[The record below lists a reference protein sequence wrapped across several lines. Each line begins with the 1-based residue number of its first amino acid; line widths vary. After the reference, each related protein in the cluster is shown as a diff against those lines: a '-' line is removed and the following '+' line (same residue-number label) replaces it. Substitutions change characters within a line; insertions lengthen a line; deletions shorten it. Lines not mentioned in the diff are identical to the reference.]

1 MSVSTEENKQMLI
14 ELMKNIM
21 QDNDFTLESDNELRN
36 FIIEKCNYYH
46 TQRFEFGGLSEIN
59 KKIVEMSYNF
69 LLMKNKNKNKVPMRQ
84 KTIQEENM
92 SRRAMFNKGL
102 EIQQKNFEK
111 MIQPKKPKEIDF
123 SDANKDK
130 PISNLS
136 VIMNQTLADR
146 QKELQTITQ
155 QYSIT
160 DQREAKKWLNN
171 DKTMDI
177 ESQTPKIQIEH
188 NTSVPLKNT
197 IDVSKEKKRVHFE
210 VQDKNPKTKINE
222 LFAKLKMK
230 STNNPVTQNK
240 TETDKEQ
247 EIMKKLNTII
257 SNQEKILDLLQIKSK
272 ESNNDELE
280 SFGMF
285 EMG

>member
-1 MSVSTEENKQMLI
+1 MKKKQ
-14 ELMKNIM
+14 
-21 QDNDFTLESDNELRN
+21 
-36 FIIEKCNYYH
+36 
-46 TQRFEFGGLSEIN
+46 
-59 KKIVEMSYNF
+59 
-69 LLMKNKNKNKVPMRQ
+69 
-84 KTIQEENM
+84 IQEYNNRSTPETNM
-92 SRRAMFNKGL
+92 TKREMFDKGFK
-102 EIQQKNFEK
+102 IQQENFDK
-111 MIQPKKPKEIDF
+111 MIQPKKPREIDF
-123 SDANKDK
+123 SDSKKDM

-160 DQREAKKWLNN
+160 EKAKKWLNN
-171 DKTMDI
+171 DNKTMDI
-177 ESQTPKIQIEH
+177 EPQTPKIQIEH